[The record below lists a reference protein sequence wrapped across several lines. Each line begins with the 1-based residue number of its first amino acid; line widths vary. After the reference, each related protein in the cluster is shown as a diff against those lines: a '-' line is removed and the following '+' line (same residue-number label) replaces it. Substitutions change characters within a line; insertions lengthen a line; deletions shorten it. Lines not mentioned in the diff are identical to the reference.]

1 MKKVNAVGKKYSV
14 VERAYLAGLL
24 DGDGAIMACIEKH
37 SEKKFNFRIRIV
49 VKITQSK
56 KINLEWLK
64 NNFKVGLIK
73 QNRSAVDWIIRD
85 QQAVD
90 SLLKLIIPYLRVKKK
105 QAEIALKILKIKIKS
120 RKTLIKVARL
130 ADSLSRFNVR
140 SQNRRKNFAS
150 MI

>member
-1 MKKVNAVGKKYSV
+1 
-14 VERAYLAGLL
+14 
-24 DGDGAIMACIEKH
+24 MACIEKH

-64 NNFKVGLIK
+64 NSLKIGLIR
-73 QNRSAVDWIIRD
+73 QNRSVVDWIIRD
-85 QQAVD
+85 QQCVE
-90 SLLKLIIPYLRVKKK
+90 SLLRLIIPYLRVKKK
-105 QAEIALKILKIKIKS
+105 QAEIALKILKIDIKS
-120 RKTLIKVARL
+120 RKNLIKVARL
-130 ADSLSRFNVR
+130 ADSLSRLNVR

>member
-14 VERAYLAGLL
+14 AKRAYLAGFL

-64 NNFKVGLIK
+64 NSLKIGLIR
-73 QNRSAVDWIIRD
+73 QNRSVVDWIIRD
-85 QQAVD
+85 QQCVE
-90 SLLKLIIPYLRVKKK
+90 SLLRLIIPYLRVKKK
-105 QAEIALKILKIKIKS
+105 QAEIALKILKIDIKS
-120 RKTLIKVARL
+120 RKNLIKVARL
-130 ADSLSRFNVR
+130 ADSLSRLNVR